1 MKEYYKIDIWILLPV
16 LFLLIFSIGAV
27 YSASSAFAQY
37 KFEDSNFM
45 LKQHAVRIILS
56 IVVIFFFARIDYRFL
71 SDIAK
76 VLIWLTVVLLIFTLF
91 SGKGAIKGASRW
103 IELGPLSF
111 QPSEL
116 ARYTLVIYL
125 AFLITKKKEYIKL
138 LYKGYLPMM
147 FWIILIV
154 GLIVI
159 QPNLSLSIIIFS
171 TCMLLVFLAGA
182 KKKHIGFTLAS
193 LIPFAAVFILSKEY
207 IVGRITSY
215 ADYTTTGTSSYQLNQ
230 ALIGFGNGGLFGIGP
245 GNSNQREFF
254 LPEAH
259 ADFIFSI
266 IGEEYGFIGTF
277 ILLSIYILIMIRG
290 FKIAKEV
297 NDDFGKYLAFGITT
311 LISLNAIVNMA
322 VASGV
327 IPTTGVTL
335 PFVSYGGTS
344 IMFNAIAVGVLLN
357 ISAFAS
363 SSRSERDEALIKD

>member
-16 LFLLIFSIGAV
+16 LFLMIFSIGAV
-27 YSASSAFAQY
+27 YSASSSFAEAR
-37 KFEDSNFM
+37 FDDSNFM
-45 LKQHAVRIILS
+45 LKQHAVRIIVS
-56 IVVIFFFARIDYRFL
+56 IAIIFLFVRIDYRFL
-71 SDIAK
+71 NDITK
-76 VLIWLTVVLLIFTLF
+76 VLIWMTVLLLIVTLF
-91 SGKGAIKGASRW
+91 AGKGEIKGANRW

-125 AFLITKKKEYIKL
+125 AYLITKKKDYIKM
-138 LYKGYLPMM
+138 LYRGYLPLL
-147 FWIILIV
+147 FWILLIV

-171 TCMLLVFLAGA
+171 TCMLMVYLAGA
-182 KKKHIGFTLAS
+182 QLKHMAFTLAS
-193 LIPFAAVFILSKEY
+193 LIPLVTIFILSKDY
-207 IVGRITSY
+207 IIGRISSY
-215 ADYTTTGTSSYQLNQ
+215 ADYASTGTSGYQLNQ

-277 ILLSIYILIMIRG
+277 VLLSLFILIMIRG
-290 FKIAKEV
+290 YKIAKEV
-297 NDDFGKYLAFGITT
+297 KDDFGKYLAFGITT
-311 LISLNAIVNMA
+311 LITLNAIVNMA
-322 VASGV
+322 VSSGV

-335 PFVSYGGTS
+335 PFISYGGTS
-344 IMFNAIAVGVLLN
+344 IMFNSVAVGILLN
-357 ISAFAS
+357 ISTF
-363 SSRSERDEALIKD
+363 RNEREEDLIKDQ